1 MNNDIRSY
9 DKGTQRAALVVS
21 TLAGFLTPFMGSSM
35 NVALPAVA
43 AEFSMKAVSMS
54 WVPMAYML
62 AAAVSLVPF
71 GRLGDIRGRK
81 KVLILGLVVYTLAS
95 LLAALSFSGAS
106 LIIFRALQGIGGAMI
121 MGTSLAILTSV
132 CPACDRGKVLGINTA
147 AVYLGLSLGPV
158 LGGFLTQHFGWRS
171 LFLVM
176 VPVGIP
182 ALVLGLAK
190 LPSEPAEL
198 RREKFDIAGT
208 ILFGAGLAALMIGF
222 SRLPKVPGVVFI
234 LLGLTDLVVFVL
246 WEKRSEA
253 PILDIRLFRT
263 NRVFAFSNAAA
274 LINYSATSAVAFL
287 LSLYLQYIKGMSP
300 QQAGLILIAQ
310 PIVMT
315 VFSPLAGKLSDRI
328 EPRIVASTGM
338 GITSAGLFLFIFLG
352 PSSSLFFIVS
362 CLLCLG
368 FGFALFSSPN
378 TNAVMGSV
386 DRRSYGVASSTLG
399 TMRLTGQMFS
409 LGVSVVI
416 FALFMGNVRITPEY
430 HPAFLRSLVAAFVV
444 FGVLCVIGVFASLAR
459 GNRKSGTQ
467 YQFPN

>member
-1 MNNDIRSY
+1 M
-9 DKGTQRAALVVS
+9 V
-21 TLAGFLTPFMGSSM
+21 
-35 NVALPAVA
+35 
-43 AEFSMKAVSMS
+43 
-54 WVPMAYML
+54 
-62 AAAVSLVPF
+62 
-71 GRLGDIRGRK
+71 
-81 KVLILGLVVYTLAS
+81 
-95 LLAALSFSGAS
+95 
-106 LIIFRALQGIGGAMI
+106 

-132 CPACDRGKVLGINTA
+132 YPSCDRGRVLGINTA

-176 VPVGIP
+176 VPVGLP
-182 ALVLGLAK
+182 ALVLALAK
-190 LPSEPAEL
+190 LPSEPTES
-198 RREKFDIAGT
+198 RRERFDMAGT

-222 SRLPKVPGVVFI
+222 SRLPTLPGVVFI
-234 LLGLTDLVVFVL
+234 LLGLADLAVFVL
-246 WEKRSEA
+246 REKRSEA
-253 PILDIRLFRT
+253 PVLDIRLFRT

-315 VFSPLAGKLSDRI
+315 VFSPLAGRLSDRI

-338 GITSAGLFLFIFLG
+338 GITSAGLFLFILLSR
-352 PSSSLFFIVS
+352 SSSLFFIVS

-399 TMRLTGQMFS
+399 TMRLTGQMLS
-409 LGVSVVI
+409 MGVSVVI

-430 HPAFLRSLVAAFVV
+430 YPAFLRSLVAAFAV

-459 GNRKSGTQ
+459 GNRKST
-467 YQFPN
+467 